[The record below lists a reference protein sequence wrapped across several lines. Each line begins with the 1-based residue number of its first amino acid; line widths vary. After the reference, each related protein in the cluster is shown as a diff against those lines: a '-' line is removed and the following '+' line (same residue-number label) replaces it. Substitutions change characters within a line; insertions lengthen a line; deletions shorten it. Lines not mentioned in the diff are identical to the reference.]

1 MPPLAKNMKISELK
15 AGMRNVS
22 VTGKIDSVGEPRTVN
37 LKSGGT
43 NTVADAMISD
53 ESGSMKLSLWGDDIN
68 KIQAGDRVSIEN
80 GYINTFKGE
89 NSISIGKFGK
99 MTKV

>member
-1 MPPLAKNMKISELK
+1 MKISELK

-22 VTGKIDSVGEPRTVN
+22 VTGKIDSIGEPRTVN

-43 NTVADAMISD
+43 NDVADAVISD
-53 ESGSMKLSLWGDDIN
+53 ESGNIKLSLWGEDID
-68 KIQAGDRVSIEN
+68 KIQPGDRVSVEN

-89 NSISIGKFGK
+89 NSLAVGKFGK
-99 MTKV
+99 LKKL

>member
-1 MPPLAKNMKISELK
+1 MKISELK
-15 AGMRNVS
+15 AGMRNLS

-37 LKSGGT
+37 LKAGGT
-43 NTVADAMISD
+43 TNVADAIISD
-53 ESGSMKLSLWGDDIN
+53 ESGSIKLALWGDDIN
-68 KIQAGDRVSIEN
+68 KVQPGDKVSIEN

-89 NSISIGKFGK
+89 NSISVGKFGK

>member
-1 MPPLAKNMKISELK
+1 MKISELK

-22 VTGKIDSVGEPRTVN
+22 VTGKIDSIGEPRTVN

-43 NTVADAMISD
+43 NDVADAVISD
-53 ESGSMKLSLWGDDIN
+53 ESGSIKLSLWGEDIN
-68 KIQAGDRVSIEN
+68 KIQPGDRVSVEN

-89 NSISIGKFGK
+89 NSLAVGKFGK
-99 MTKV
+99 LKKL

>member
-1 MPPLAKNMKISELK
+1 MKISELK

-22 VTGKIDSVGEPRTVN
+22 VTGKIDSIGEPRTVN

-43 NTVADAMISD
+43 NNVADAVISD
-53 ESGSMKLSLWGDDIN
+53 ESGNIKLSLWGEDID
-68 KIQAGDRVSIEN
+68 KIQPGDRVSVEN

-89 NSISIGKFGK
+89 NSLAVGKFGK
-99 MTKV
+99 LKKL

>member
-1 MPPLAKNMKISELK
+1 MKISELK

-22 VTGKIDSVGEPRTVN
+22 VNAKVDSVGQPRTVN
-37 LKSGGT
+37 LKAGGT
-43 NTVADAMISD
+43 NTVADAIISD
-53 ESGSMKLSLWGDDIN
+53 ETGSIKLSLWGEDIN
-68 KIQAGDRVSIEN
+68 KIATGDRISVEN

-99 MTKV
+99 LTKT